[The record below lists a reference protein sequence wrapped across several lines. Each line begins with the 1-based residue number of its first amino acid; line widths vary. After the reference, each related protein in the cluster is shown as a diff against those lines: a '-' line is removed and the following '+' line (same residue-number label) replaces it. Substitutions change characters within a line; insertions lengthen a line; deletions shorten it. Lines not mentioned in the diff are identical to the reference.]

1 MQDRNNIL
9 HHFFLRGCGFIVYNG
24 DLCPKLL
31 KCAFKPVKAK
41 TNEAVFVGDKDRVDL
56 TIKALVDQDV
66 PFLPVV
72 VQTASDLFNG
82 LIDDHASCVGK
93 LAEELDLIYQIVF
106 LVP

>member
-24 DLCPKLL
+24 NLCPKPL

-41 TNEAVFVGDKDRVDL
+41 TNEAVFVGDKDRV
-56 TIKALVDQDV
+56 
-66 PFLPVV
+66 
-72 VQTASDLFNG
+72 DLFNG